1 MKLSINNSGNLFAT
15 SDFHFSH
22 ANILNYTDR
31 KNFFKN
37 VTEMN
42 ESLIERFNKKVSE
55 KDTTIILGDFCFGNT
70 KMFNEFWYALNG
82 TKILVRGNHD
92 KQIPENV
99 FWYDVV
105 EFSFNGKNFFCSH
118 YAHRVWN
125 KSHHGT
131 YHLYGHSHNSLPDDP
146 TALSMDVGVDCHPNY
161 EPFSFQEIVSR
172 MDKKTFKPVDHHR
185 SRKGD

>member
-1 MKLSINNSGNLFAT
+1 MKISVNNSGNLFAT
-15 SDFHFSH
+15 SDFHLNH
-22 ANILNYTDR
+22 GNILNYTNR
-31 KNFFKN
+31 HNHFKN

-55 KDTTIILGDFCFGNT
+55 KDTTIILGDFCFGNV

-99 FWYDVV
+99 FWCDVA
-105 EFSFNGKNFFCSH
+105 EFSYSGKNFFCSH

-125 KSHHGT
+125 KSHHGS

-146 TALSMDVGVDCHPNY
+146 TAYSMDVGVDCHPNY
-161 EPFSFQEIVSR
+161 EPFSFQEIVSH
-172 MDKKTFKPVDHHR
+172 MDKKNFKPVDHHTGR
-185 SRKGD
+185 Y